1 MRVRKSHVCVGVWV
15 CVCVCVCY
23 PFPGRNHLCVSE
35 KRVSEALGHWNPA
48 RSLPSL
54 SHKIAQM
61 QVKVRVKFPPS
72 ILLTY
77 VQIRTELGTRPFLC
91 FRVIDALTRHKRVQ
105 LDSFPMTHYLCK
117 AYQILMILEIKKN
130 VRLKPQVD
138 LIQIL
143 IMITVTESKETFYY
157 KINH

>member
-1 MRVRKSHVCVGVWV
+1 MHVKGRKTCEEEPCIWGGARHVWRDDAYAKEPGMWVRALRVRKSHVCVGVWVCV

-77 VQIRTELGTRPFLC
+77 VQIRTELGTLPFLC
-91 FRVIDALTRHKRVQ
+91 FRVIDALTRHKRV
-105 LDSFPMTHYLCK
+105 
-117 AYQILMILEIKKN
+117 
-130 VRLKPQVD
+130 
-138 LIQIL
+138 
-143 IMITVTESKETFYY
+143 
-157 KINH
+157 